1 GVTVGD
7 LGGALHTPRTPGRV
21 SEARRPRRLGGEVGG
36 GYEGAVD
43 AVAQL
48 ARIDAAVDRLAGQ
61 VDAVAE
67 LDPGHAVVDARRAGP
82 GHRVAEL
89 HPRPGDRVRGEEVHC
104 VFARPVV
111 EFAHCGDR

>member
-1 GVTVGD
+1 EHVALAEPAQRPGRVERRVHVRPGDVPAGRPARHFAAEPRVTVGD

-67 LDPGHAVVDARRAGP
+67 LD
-82 GHRVAEL
+82 
-89 HPRPGDRVRGEEVHC
+89 
-104 VFARPVV
+104 
-111 EFAHCGDR
+111 